1 MGWKPYQ
8 SDTKQLKG
16 RRRKESSSVTWL
28 PDFWMPPAGGGVL
41 ILSSRMSYELGQK
54 AARAKILFI
63 LAVPVG

>member
-1 MGWKPYQ
+1 
-8 SDTKQLKG
+8 
-16 RRRKESSSVTWL
+16 
-28 PDFWMPPAGGGVL
+28 MPPAGGGVL